1 MDITERMG
9 AGGGLRARELNLR
22 LIVDSITAPVAVLT
36 PSGEVE
42 SVNQPVLKYFGKTF
56 EELKR
61 WGTSDAVHPEDLSN
75 AIAVWKEAIET
86 GQPYEVKERLRQ
98 FDGVYRWFDVR
109 GFPLKDPNGRI
120 LNWCVLLSDI
130 DERERAVEA
139 LRASERSL
147 SLNIN
152 AMPTLLAAAR
162 PDGWG
167 DFFNQRWLDYTGLPA
182 GRLEGWG
189 WATPI
194 HPDDVEGLL

>member
-22 LIVDSITAPVAVLT
+22 LIVDSIPAPVAVMT

-86 GQPYEVKERLRQ
+86 GQGRSNRL
-98 FDGVYRWFDVR
+98 YS
-109 GFPLKDPNGRI
+109 GR
-120 LNWCVLLSDI
+120 
-130 DERERAVEA
+130 
-139 LRASERSL
+139 
-147 SLNIN
+147 
-152 AMPTLLAAAR
+152 
-162 PDGWG
+162 
-167 DFFNQRWLDYTGLPA
+167 
-182 GRLEGWG
+182 
-189 WATPI
+189 
-194 HPDDVEGLL
+194 